1 MLRSYVRIFE
11 TQLDLAAYRHPHG
24 VFPILP
30 AGPVACSINPVQ
42 SGANEGNVRGYVRYP
57 TSPSALHHGLLET
70 TYG

>member
-1 MLRSYVRIFE
+1 MLRSYVRILE

-24 VFPILP
+24 VVPILP

-42 SGANEGNVRGYVRYP
+42 SGLNEGNVRGHVQHS
-57 TSPSALHHGLLET
+57 TSPSALYHGILEV